1 MNKKVSL
8 IAALGLV
15 LSFLGTVAIAQ
26 STNRKIAIIIE
37 EPSQKLSDF
46 SLDDCL
52 YKNLTMDMGL
62 SIIVPKE
69 DSTLPEVP
77 NNRFDLQRLIE
88 WGHEVTCRYILYLR
102 VEDHKIVTRK
112 KTSIPFILSRYIV
125 EGQIDGSYCLIDL
138 NRNKVVDTWDLKTR
152 KTGARQWQPLED
164 YPDDPDLHIPAPRKM
179 ALLKELEEKAVEEI
193 VASIQLHL
201 KGR

>member
-8 IAALGLV
+8 IAVLGLV
-15 LSFLGTVAIAQ
+15 LSLLGPVVSAQ

-46 SLDDCL
+46 SLDDRL

-62 SIIVPKE
+62 SIIVLHE
-69 DSTLPEVP
+69 DSTLPDVP
-77 NNRFDLQRLIE
+77 NHRFDMERLIE
-88 WGHEVTCRYILYLR
+88 WGHEVTCRYILYLQ
-102 VEDHKIVTRK
+102 VEDRKIVTRK
-112 KTSIPFILSRYIV
+112 KTSIPFILSRYVV
-125 EGQIDGSYCLIDL
+125 EGQIDGTYCLIDL
-138 NRNKVVDTWDLKTR
+138 NRNKVIDTWDLKTR

-164 YPDDPDLHIPAPRKM
+164 YPDDPDLFIPAPRKM

-193 VASIQLHL
+193 VASIQPHL